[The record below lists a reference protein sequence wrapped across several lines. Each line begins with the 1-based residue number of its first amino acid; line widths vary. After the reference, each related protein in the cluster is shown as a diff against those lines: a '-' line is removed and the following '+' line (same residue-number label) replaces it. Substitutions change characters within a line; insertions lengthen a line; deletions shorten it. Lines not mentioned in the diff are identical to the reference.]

1 MWYTETQSPI
11 QVLFAKL
18 CLINIIILAC
28 YQFLSRSWTCLVLMY
43 FVVSV
48 TNNYALNFNISMPL
62 HMIFR
67 AGSLMANMVL
77 GMILLGK
84 RYTTTKYL
92 SVIMISI
99 GIATCTIMSSQ
110 DVKKSAASD
119 AATAINATEA
129 MDDSLEVDDLDNVD
143 PWEFFEW
150 TIGISM
156 LTFALFVSARMG
168 IYQEVVYGKYG
179 KHPKE
184 ALFYSVINQ
193 PVWSS

>member
-1 MWYTETQSPI
+1 
-11 QVLFAKL
+11 
-18 CLINIIILAC
+18 
-28 YQFLSRSWTCLVLMY
+28 MY

-77 GMILLGK
+77 GMILMGK
-84 RYTTTKYL
+84 RYSTTKYL
-92 SVIMISI
+92 SVIMISL

-110 DVKKSAASD
+110 DVKKSAVVQQDSSN
-119 AATAINATEA
+119 ATAEEGGSIPAAE
-129 MDDSLEVDDLDNVD
+129 DLGEGGGDLEDVD

-184 ALFYSVINQ
+184 ALFYSVCA
-193 PVWSS
+193 

>member
-1 MWYTETQSPI
+1 
-11 QVLFAKL
+11 
-18 CLINIIILAC
+18 
-28 YQFLSRSWTCLVLMY
+28 MY

-77 GMILLGK
+77 GMIILGK
-84 RYTTTKYL
+84 RYTRTKYL
-92 SVIMISI
+92 SVIMISV

-110 DVKKSAASD
+110 DVKKSAAAASVQSSSD
-119 AATAINATEA
+119 NATEQEEGL
-129 MDDSLEVDDLDNVD
+129 DELNDENNEVMGEAD

-168 IYQEVVYGKYG
+168 IYQEVIYGKYG
-179 KHPKE
+179 KHPRE
-184 ALFYSVINQ
+184 ALFYSVRRYTR
-193 PVWSS
+193 VFASS